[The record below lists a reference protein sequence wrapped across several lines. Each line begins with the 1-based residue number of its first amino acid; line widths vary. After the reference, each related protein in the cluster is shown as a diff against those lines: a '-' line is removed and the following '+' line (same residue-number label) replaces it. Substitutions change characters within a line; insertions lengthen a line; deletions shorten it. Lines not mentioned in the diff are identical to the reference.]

1 MIFNL
6 FLNNINIIWIDDI
19 NNHKKISKRM
29 GITKEILTNVNH
41 IDVSFKGGTY
51 LNRQMKL
58 IYFLD
63 WVSYYCAIYNRTN
76 PYHVNLISELKS
88 LL

>member
-1 MIFNL
+1 M
-6 FLNNINIIWIDDI
+6 NIIWIDDI

-29 GITKEILTNVNH
+29 GITKEILSNLNH
-41 IDVSFKGGTY
+41 IDVSFEGDTY

-63 WVSYYCAIYNRTN
+63 WVSYYCAIYHKTN
-76 PYHVNLISELKS
+76 PYPVNLISKLKT